1 MKKIIAAI
9 LAFSIIGGA
18 MPAYCRNLASSA
30 ADITISPT
38 ETKAYAGGIYY
49 DIYDTYAVITG
60 FGDKLPANCVIE
72 QNTLNVPIIRIEDDA
87 FANCETLKSLTMPDT
102 ITEIGRQAFEGCVNL
117 ESVRFSNSL
126 LKIDVSAFRNCESL
140 REIDLPDYLTDIYM
154 SAFRGCKSLE
164 SVKLPKTLETLES
177 IVFEGCTSLESIYLP
192 DSLQT
197 IGAYMFSGCTSLRE
211 IKVAES
217 NPSLFDIDGVLF
229 TKEDDLI
236 FLTCYPAGRDDT
248 EYIIPDSIIAI
259 DPRAFEYAKIQSVTI
274 PESVK
279 AVNSYAFYGCSELE
293 SLTIPADVEYIYA
306 NPALACD
313 KMTAFHVDE
322 NNENYCDIN
331 GVLFRKDKTS
341 LIAFPSGKAERYT
354 VPDFVE
360 SIGVNAF
367 SRNNM
372 LKSVTV
378 PKSVTMI
385 DEGAFGYCSSLE
397 TLKILN
403 PKCEMKTYLNIVYNK
418 VVNKEYIFNGTIYA
432 DKMSPAYFY
441 ASEHGYNFKELGEEI
456 FYGDANCD
464 GEIQLAD
471 SVLIL
476 QSLSNPDGYGVNGTN
491 PEHITE
497 QGMINADCSGSGNGL
512 TTMDALAIQKYL
524 LKLITLP
531 EE

>member
-18 MPAYCRNLASSA
+18 MPAYNRNLAPSA
-30 ADITISPT
+30 AEISIS
-38 ETKAYAGGIYY
+38 ETKTEVYAGGVYY
-49 DIYDTYAVITG
+49 DVYKTYAVITG
-60 FGDKLPANCVIE
+60 FGDNLPADCVIVK
-72 QNTLNVPIIRIEDDA
+72 NTLNVPILRIEDKA
-87 FANCETLKSLTMPDT
+87 FQNCETLKSLTMPDT

-117 ESVRFSNSL
+117 ESVTFSKSL
-126 LKIDVSAFRNCESL
+126 LKMDVSAFRNCESL
-140 REIDLPDYLTDIYM
+140 HEIDLPDYLTNIY
-154 SAFRGCKSLE
+154 SGAFRGCKSLE

-177 IVFEGCTSLESIYLP
+177 LVFEGCTSLESIYLP
-192 DSLQT
+192 DSLLA

-211 IKVAES
+211 IKVDEN
-217 NPSLFDIDGVLF
+217 NPTLFDIDGVLF

-248 EYIIPDSIIAI
+248 EYVIPDSIIAI

-279 AVNSYAFYGCSELE
+279 ALNSHSFYGCSKLE
-293 SLTIPADVEYIYA
+293 SLTIPAGVEYIYT
-306 NPALACD
+306 NPAVSCD

-322 NNENYCDIN
+322 NNENFCDID
-331 GVLFRKDKTS
+331 GVLFNKDKTS
-341 LIAFPSGKAERYT
+341 LIAFPSGKAESYT
-354 VPDFVE
+354 IPDSAE
-360 SIGVNAF
+360 RIGVNAF

-372 LKSVTV
+372 IKSVTV

-385 DEGAFGYCSSLE
+385 DAGAFGYCSSLE

-403 PKCEMKTYLNIVYNK
+403 PKCVMDDDSIYNE
-418 VVNKEYIFNGTIYA
+418 VVNKEHIFRGTIYA

-441 ASEHGYNFKELGEEI
+441 ASEHGYNFKELGDEV
-456 FYGDANCD
+456 FYGDSNCD
-464 GEIQLAD
+464 GQIMLAD
-471 SVLIL
+471 SILIL
-476 QSLSNPDGYGVNGTN
+476 QTIANPDKFGENGTEA
-491 PEHITE
+491 EHITE

-512 TTMDALAIQKYL
+512 TTKDALAVQKYI